1 MFIFSETQCQQSMKR
16 MLNTLLGVAVLA
28 HEIVWYLGV
37 QNWLVSEKEMYAITS
52 AFVVL
57 TFSFK
62 YFLTSKIGPKNNLL
76 LMIIVLHLLFT
87 NGASYN
93 VEGLSHIPLIIL
105 TCSIL
110 LLILEVYD
118 WIKGKP
124 KHQKMNLIQLVCF
137 ISFLFWLIFRLLH
150 HPGLI
155 IPFMLFHVSLIGIA
169 IDLMTNKR
177 YLMDKVK

>member
-1 MFIFSETQCQQSMKR
+1 MNR

-28 HEIVWYLGV
+28 YVIVWYLSV
-37 QNWLVSEKEMYAITS
+37 QNWLVGENEMYAITS
-52 AFVVL
+52 AFVAL
-57 TFSFK
+57 TFSLK
-62 YFLTSKIGPKNNLL
+62 HFLTRKIGPKNNVL
-76 LMIIVLHLLFT
+76 LMIIVLYLMFT
-87 NGASYN
+87 VGANYN
-93 VEGLSHIPLIIL
+93 LGGLSHIPLIIL
-105 TCSIL
+105 TCSLL

-137 ISFLFWLIFRLLH
+137 MSFLFWLIFKFLH
-150 HPGLI
+150 QPGLV

-177 YLMDKVK
+177 YLMNKER